1 VEDLS
6 TSCSKLESVTWMM
19 DWLTRD
25 YLRWRFL
32 GWMDGCGK
40 KLGIRVGMGGRRD
53 VASDGA
59 FRVRQTIAIA
69 GV

>member
-1 VEDLS
+1 
-6 TSCSKLESVTWMM
+6 MM

-32 GWMDGCGK
+32 GWMDGSGK

-59 FRVRQTIAIA
+59 FRVRQTTAIA